1 MSVPA
6 RKSCAWSAAQ
16 TRTDRGRARSF
27 PLLPDATE
35 APVAPAPAAEEDDDK
50 NAHQPIL
57 GHVSMLT
64 SLALIPADPSCGL
77 THDWIA
83 TGDRDEHIRISR
95 FPAGHVIEKFAWGS
109 KS

>member
-1 MSVPA
+1 MHVEPTA
-6 RKSCAWSAAQ
+6 
-16 TRTDRGRARSF
+16 
-27 PLLPDATE
+27 
-35 APVAPAPAAEEDDDK
+35 APVVAAPSDEDDKD
-50 NAHQPIL
+50 AHQPIL

-64 SLALIPADPSCGL
+64 SLALIPAEPSCGL